1 MQNQLVN
8 IIVAYDENRC
18 IGNKGKMPWRIPSDL
33 RWFKKSTKNTVVIMG
48 RKTWDSLPMQPLTN
62 RTNIVMTR
70 NPELEVAK
78 NVILK
83 GGLVADSAENAIRLA
98 EVQRPNSE
106 MFVIGGEQIY
116 RTFLEAGLVDRVL
129 ASEVHGRHQ
138 GDAFFPP
145 LEGWEKGLLETYDS
159 FNIAE
164 YTK

>member
-1 MQNQLVN
+1 MVT
-8 IIVAYDENRC
+8 IIVAFDESRV
-18 IGNKGKMPWRIPSDL
+18 IGFNNQLPWRLKDDL
-33 RWFKKSTKNTVVIMG
+33 RHFKRQTLRHSIVMG
-48 RKTWDSLPMQPLTN
+48 RKTWESLPMQPLTN

-70 NPELEVAK
+70 NPELEVVK

-116 RTFLEAGLVDRVL
+116 RTFLDAGLVDRVL
-129 ASEVHGRHQ
+129 ASEVHGQHQ

-159 FNIAE
+159 FNIVE

>member
-1 MQNQLVN
+1 MVT
-8 IIVAYDENRC
+8 IIVAFDESRV
-18 IGNKGKMPWRIPSDL
+18 IGFNNQLPWRLKDDL
-33 RWFKKSTKNTVVIMG
+33 RHFKRQTLRHSIVMG
-48 RKTWDSLPMQPLTN
+48 RKTWESLPMQPLTN

-70 NPELEVAK
+70 NQELEVVK

-116 RTFLEAGLVDRVL
+116 RTFLDAGLVDRVL

-159 FNIAE
+159 FNIVE

>member
-1 MQNQLVN
+1 MVT
-8 IIVAYDENRC
+8 IIVAFDESRV
-18 IGNKGKMPWRIPSDL
+18 IGFNNQLPWRLKDDL
-33 RWFKKSTKNTVVIMG
+33 RHFKKQTLRHPIIMG

-70 NPELEVAK
+70 NPELEVVK

-83 GGLVADSAENAIRLA
+83 GGLVADSPGNAILLA
-98 EVQRPNSE
+98 KVQRPNSE

-116 RTFLEAGLVDRVL
+116 RTFLDAGLVDRVL

-159 FNIAE
+159 FNIVE

>member
-1 MQNQLVN
+1 MVT
-8 IIVAYDENRC
+8 IIVAFDESRV
-18 IGNKGKMPWRIPSDL
+18 IGFNNQLPWRLKDDL
-33 RWFKKSTKNTVVIMG
+33 RHFKRQTLRHSIVMG
-48 RKTWDSLPMQPLTN
+48 RKTWESLPMQPLTN

-70 NPELEVAK
+70 NQELEVVK

-116 RTFLEAGLVDRVL
+116 RTFLDAGLVDRVL

-145 LEGWEKGLLETYDS
+145 LEGWEKGLLETYDA
-159 FNIAE
+159 FNIVE